1 LGAVGLSPAK
11 IDNLIQ
17 GYMAELGTFTTGMAD
32 KVVYA
37 AEGKTPPAT
46 NLAKDP
52 FFKSFLTD
60 PNADKAVSD
69 FYQLEQNA
77 NQVAQ
82 EFTQLK
88 AQGRAEDIQSFIQ
101 DKEKMQQ
108 IGAAPALRRIG
119 QSMTAIKKQINF
131 VRENQAMSPEA
142 RRDEIN
148 RLTAQYN
155 RVAEQG
161 VKLASSIG
169 LPR

>member
-1 LGAVGLSPAK
+1 
-11 IDNLIQ
+11 
-17 GYMAELGTFTTGMAD
+17 M
-32 KVVYA
+32 
-37 AEGKTPPAT
+37 
-46 NLAKDP
+46 
-52 FFKSFLTD
+52 
-60 PNADKAVSD
+60 
-69 FYQLEQNA
+69 
-77 NQVAQ
+77 AQ

-88 AQGRAEDIQSFIQ
+88 AQGKAEEIQSFVK

-131 VRENQAMSPEA
+131 VHENQSMSPEQ

-161 VKLASSIG
+161 VKLASSLG

>member
-1 LGAVGLSPAK
+1 LSPAK

-32 KVVYA
+32 KAVYA

-88 AQGRAEDIQSFIQ
+88 AQGRAEEIQSFIK

-131 VRENQAMSPEA
+131 VRENQAMSPED